1 MRKSAV
7 KKPLHAASLR
17 LNSQR
22 AEARGSSLLA
32 RANPLL
38 GLSIAQAQNIYDA
51 ARNGGGLPLLQR
63 IYDEIERTDPIL
75 LTCVER
81 RAAALS
87 GMGWSVRPVAAARE
101 AAAEAQKDAAERF
114 LAEIENFDEF
124 VEHLSSAF
132 FRGFAFAQPRWKGS
146 QIERIELLPSWAF
159 SRDETGA
166 WFFNPTGSSL
176 PDEWESLDG
185 TGIVSIIRSRAIDY
199 PALLIFLR
207 HSLAERDWGR
217 FVERYGIPPVD
228 VVMSEAATEEN
239 RADYLSAAEAAR
251 DGRSAVWPS
260 GSQVSRAD
268 STRATDPFLDFLRH
282 QEELTVLMATGGKL
296 TSLAEAGSGT
306 LAGNAQMDVWKE
318 IVAHDARIIGST
330 INRQL
335 LRPWLDMTF
344 PGQHPAVYF
353 DLGTDAQPSP
363 TELLDLAMKAQSAGY
378 RMAQADLEEGTG
390 YEFEIDEAAPAFGG
404 MGVAGA
410 ASGGSGVTVLRNDE
424 HGEIP
429 DEAQYADTSAL
440 AEALSEDLTP
450 VRDRIEAILS
460 EPDEARA
467 REMANELTTD
477 IPHLLRGRTALS
489 EALEREIALA
499 YAGAFREESQIAS
512 SVENTYKNPAIAR
525 IVDGFR
531 LKFVQKG
538 SRQRDDES
546 KKKNDDDP

>member
-1 MRKSAV
+1 MSRRPAKTPLRAATVRLSA
-7 KKPLHAASLR
+7 A
-17 LNSQR
+17 R
-22 AEARGSSLLA
+22 AEARGSSWLA
-32 RANPLL
+32 RSNPLL
-38 GLSIAQAQNIYDA
+38 GLSISQAQNIYDA
-51 ARNGGGLPLLQR
+51 ARQGGALPLLQR
-63 IYDEIERTDPIL
+63 IYDEIERTDPVL

-87 GMGWSVRPVAAARE
+87 DMGWSVRPLAAAPE
-101 AAAEAQKDAAERF
+101 ARAEAQKDAAERF
-114 LAEIENFDEF
+114 LADIENFDETI
-124 VEHLSSAF
+124 EHLDGAF
-132 FRGFAFAQPRWKGS
+132 FRGFAFAQPRWEGA
-146 QIERIELLPSWAF
+146 RVPRVELLPSWAF
-159 SRDETGA
+159 SRDEAGA
-166 WFFNPTGSSL
+166 WFFNPEGSTL
-176 PDEWESLDG
+176 PEDW
-185 TGIVSIIRSRAIDY
+185 TGIEHAGLLSLVRSRAIDY
-199 PALLIFLR
+199 PALFIYLR
-207 HSLAERDWGR
+207 HALAERDWGR

-268 STRATDPFLDFLRH
+268 STRATDPFLEFLRH

-318 IVAHDARIIGST
+318 IVTHDARIIGST

-344 PGQHPAVYF
+344 PGQQPAVYF

-363 TELLDLAMKAQSAGY
+363 TELLDLAMKARSAGY

-390 YEFEIDEAAPAFGG
+390 YEFEIDEAATAFGG

-410 ASGGSGVTVLRNDE
+410 ASGGSGVAVLRNDE

-429 DEAQYADTSAL
+429 DEAQDADTSAL

-450 VRDRIEAILS
+450 VRDRIEAILA

-477 IPHLLRGRTALS
+477 IPHLLRGRTALA
-489 EALEREIALA
+489 EALESDIALA

-512 SVENTYKNPAIAR
+512 SVEITYKNRHIAR

-531 LKFVQKG
+531 LKIGAEKDPG
-538 SRQRDDES
+538 SGMTKA
-546 KKKNDDDP
+546 KK